1 MEKIV
6 AILHTPEKYLLFKK
20 IDGNAYFL
28 DDIKKPF
35 REHELIPAVGEN
47 NNERED
53 AELKIEKKAK
63 DEKKQSKIFKDEDLK
78 PENIIETKRERKP
91 NLKYLDYS
99 R

>member
-1 MEKIV
+1 M
-6 AILHTPEKYLLFKK
+6 
-20 IDGNAYFL
+20 
-28 DDIKKPF
+28 
-35 REHELIPAVGEN
+35 GEN
-47 NNERED
+47 NNEIED

-63 DEKKQSKIFKDEDLK
+63 DEKKQSKIFKDENLK